1 MGKPLQPAALNWNKP
16 AGCVRLLLAG
26 DVMTGRAID
35 QLFAT
40 HNPDDFGKPGNAP
53 AARYRAWSSAL
64 HGEEHRPVRH
74 DYIWGSAL
82 GALDRAQPDFRLVN
96 LETAITTCGDWADKT
111 FTFRMHPANVDC
123 LSTAAIDCCAL
134 ANNHLMDFGRQG
146 LADTLE
152 TLSRAGI
159 GYAGAGSNID
169 TATQPWIQRLPSGG
183 RVLVFS
189 WAARD
194 SGVPE
199 SWQAKPDRA
208 GVNYLPDLS
217 SATLSR
223 MAALINTTRMPDD
236 LVIVSI
242 HWGGNWVQTIPE
254 THRWLA
260 RSLIEHAGVDV
271 IHGHSSHHPLGVEV
285 HRQRL
290 ILYGCGD
297 LINDYEG
304 HPKYRRMRPH
314 LGALYI
320 ADVDA
325 HTGILRGLRIIPV
338 QRRRFRLE
346 NPSREDSAWLNRLI
360 RHQSQP
366 DASKQADAG
375 HG

>member
-1 MGKPLQPAALNWNKP
+1 M
-16 AGCVRLLLAG
+16 RLLLAG

-40 HNPDDFGKPGNAP
+40 HNPDDVGKPGVVP
-53 AARYRAWSSAL
+53 AAQYLAWSATL

-96 LETAITTCGDWADKT
+96 LETAITTCSDRADKT
-111 FTFRMHPANVDC
+111 FTFRMHPANVEC
-123 LSTAAIDCCAL
+123 LSAAGIDCCAL
-134 ANNHLMDFGRQG
+134 GNNHLLDFGRQG

-159 GYAGAGSNID
+159 GHAGAGANID
-169 TATQPWIQRLPSGG
+169 EASRPWIYRLPGG
-183 RVLVFS
+183 ERILVFS

-199 SWQAKPDRA
+199 SWQAAADQA

-217 SATLSR
+217 PAILSR
-223 MAALINTTRMPDD
+223 MAALINSHRKPGD
-236 LVIVSI
+236 LVIVSL
-242 HWGGNWVQTIPE
+242 HWGGNWVPGVPE

-271 IHGHSSHHPLGVEV
+271 IHGHSSHHPSRVEV
-285 HRQRL
+285 HRQKL

-304 HPKYRRMRPH
+304 HPKYRSMRHH
-314 LGALYI
+314 LGALYF
-320 ADVDA
+320 ADVDVR
-325 HTGILRGLRIIPV
+325 TGKFRGLRITPV

-346 NPSREDSAWLNRLI
+346 NPSREDAAWLSRLI

-366 DASKQADAG
+366 DARKHEAPP
-375 HG
+375 HR